1 MLPSLQLIS
10 RDQDN
15 SCFGKFYGENS
26 WEKLAFG

>member
-15 SCFGKFYGENS
+15 GYFGKFYGENC